1 MRKWI
6 HAPATGGADGLRP
19 VIRKKSQLDHRL
31 EANPVRDFGHRIL
44 AVSDL
49 TSSYLRWRAHGVSL
63 RGMRSKEDHRA
74 RRVEP
79 IPARK
84 DQVVGRRFIRVI
96 EDELQALHEH
106 CDHPNR
112 TLFYD
117 HIVVAHMLAF
127 FNPAMKSLRIIED
140 VFEIPVIRRRFDL
153 PHIRKS
159 TLADAQRLFDPELI
173 LPLIESA
180 KKRLGSALHDT
191 RLDAL
196 TQKLLAV
203 DGTFFAVAPR
213 IAWAVYNSKQTGS
226 VRVHMHF
233 DILRGVP
240 DHATLTAGQDGEG
253 QQLSRALKPDCLY
266 VMDRGFQSYRL
277 FSDIIAAGSDFVGR
291 LRKTACCDVVEHRP
305 LTAEDRACGVIS
317 DTVVRLGE
325 RQDRT
330 PDLPPLRRV
339 EVAFVDRNGKA
350 STLILLTN
358 RFDLSA
364 SMIALIYQHRWQI
377 ELFFRWLKCMACFN
391 HFFSESQSGMTL
403 QIYIA
408 ILGTILIAVAT
419 GAKPSCYDYN
429 LMSLAASGMA
439 PIEEVLVVAAKRRAE
454 RARAAAS
461 ARARASKKA
470 LR

>member
-1 MRKWI
+1 
-6 HAPATGGADGLRP
+6 
-19 VIRKKSQLDHRL
+19 
-31 EANPVRDFGHRIL
+31 
-44 AVSDL
+44 
-49 TSSYLRWRAHGVSL
+49 
-63 RGMRSKEDHRA
+63 MRSKEDHRA

-159 TLADAQRLFDPELI
+159 TLADAQRLFDRELI

-180 KKRLGSALHDT
+180 KKRLRSALHDT

-213 IAWAVYNSKQTGS
+213 IA
-226 VRVHMHF
+226 
-233 DILRGVP
+233 
-240 DHATLTAGQDGEG
+240 
-253 QQLSRALKPDCLY
+253 C
-266 VMDRGFQSYRL
+266 
-277 FSDIIAAGSDFVGR
+277 
-291 LRKTACCDVVEHRP
+291 
-305 LTAEDRACGVIS
+305 
-317 DTVVRLGE
+317 
-325 RQDRT
+325 
-330 PDLPPLRRV
+330 
-339 EVAFVDRNGKA
+339 
-350 STLILLTN
+350 
-358 RFDLSA
+358 
-364 SMIALIYQHRWQI
+364 
-377 ELFFRWLKCMACFN
+377 
-391 HFFSESQSGMTL
+391 ESQSGMTL

-461 ARARASKKA
+461 VRARASKKA